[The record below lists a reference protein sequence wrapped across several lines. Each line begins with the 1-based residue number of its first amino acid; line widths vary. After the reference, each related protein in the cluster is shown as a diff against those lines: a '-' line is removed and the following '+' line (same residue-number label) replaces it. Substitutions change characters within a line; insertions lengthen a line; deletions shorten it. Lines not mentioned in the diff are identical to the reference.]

1 MASVRFTLVAASLMA
16 LPSLTAQQQQFLG
29 YPSQQ
34 LASPQIPYA
43 QSLIASPQQLQMD
56 TMQVP
61 SAQVVTGSPQ
71 QIASMQ
77 NPYAGFMS
85 LPRQPASPPSSFLMQ
100 QRPPPNLN
108 PAMLYSESASQ
119 QSTILAL
126 QLQLATEHSKE
137 VQLANTASEQQEEM
151 TRMKQAQQEE
161 MTRMNRSFEEQL
173 ANSTAVNDA
182 LRIKLGQ
189 VQDEETQKVKEL
201 SDAQAQVSALQE
213 KVQAAQA
220 KRAEGAK
227 QDEQQNLRAL
237 RVMKDVQVAQAK
249 VQRTEEI
256 LRSIVPRLLL
266 HRPSQTVLNSAKV
279 DASDAGPAGKE
290 QLPQQVLSRCGPDG
304 TGC

>member
-201 SDAQAQVSALQE
+201 SDAQAA
-213 KVQAAQA
+213 VQ
-220 KRAEGAK
+220 GAK
-227 QDEQQNLRAL
+227 QVEQQNLRAL